1 MFSKVTIVTG
11 LEDQKHKVPTVLV
24 EYLGH
29 PSREI
34 LKGQDHATVWRT
46 HFAGG
51 RTVNNNIN
59 IHYCINCYSILW
71 QQHHL
76 VSMVNVYICRLWVEV
91 N

>member
-46 HFAGG
+46 YFAGG

-59 IHYCINCYSILW
+59 IHYCINVISYYG
-71 QQHHL
+71 L
-76 VSMVNVYICRLWVEV
+76 VSMVNVYICRLQVEV